1 MLPMKTEQI
10 IYRSD
15 IAKTNSITQTAQRF
29 FISQQALSTTIKKLE
44 EEFNATFL
52 KRTNKGVVLT
62 EAGEYFLER
71 SKGILDTYFQ
81 MKDDLLFAGLTPP
94 PDLST
99 GEIHIFCHARILAIL
114 LIDILEQFT
123 KRYPFIK
130 IVLNEKENIDIIEG
144 VRRRECDLGLI
155 FAPDFL
161 LYQMEEQRE
170 SVTYVVPKQIKME
183 ILFSDKF
190 IVCCS
195 KQSPLADME
204 YVATEDLDNVPMVLF
219 DSNPAILN
227 QDLDKADYEGTRYYS
242 GNAQFHRE
250 MLLKNLAA
258 SCITSFEFRKL
269 YLKDKNLTAVKMQ
282 NSMTSNITLVTDT
295 ERKAAP
301 QTELF
306 IEMLKNYDFYR
317 V

>member
-1 MLPMKTEQI
+1 MLPMKMEQI
-10 IYRSD
+10 IYLSD

-161 LYQMEEQRE
+161 LYQMEEQKE

-183 ILFSDKF
+183 I
-190 IVCCS
+190 
-195 KQSPLADME
+195 
-204 YVATEDLDNVPMVLF
+204 
-219 DSNPAILN
+219 
-227 QDLDKADYEGTRYYS
+227 
-242 GNAQFHRE
+242 
-250 MLLKNLAA
+250 
-258 SCITSFEFRKL
+258 
-269 YLKDKNLTAVKMQ
+269 
-282 NSMTSNITLVTDT
+282 
-295 ERKAAP
+295 
-301 QTELF
+301 
-306 IEMLKNYDFYR
+306 
-317 V
+317 